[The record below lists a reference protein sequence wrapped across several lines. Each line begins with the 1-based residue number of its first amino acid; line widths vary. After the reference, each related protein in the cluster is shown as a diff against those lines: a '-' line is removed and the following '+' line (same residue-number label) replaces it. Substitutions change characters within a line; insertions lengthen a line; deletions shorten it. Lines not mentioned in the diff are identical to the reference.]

1 MTNDKEHSLLD
12 RLRWVSEWYF
22 VDPVDGKAYASDDP
36 LDAADRIEELEARY
50 EKSQDQIDRLIA
62 ENERLRN
69 AGDGDVGLIHWQGE
83 RIEQL
88 EAALT
93 KSEALQDLA
102 YYNGAKQYAAIS
114 AQSEDAARDWLNSG
128 CGNRQHD
135 AIAALGD
142 AK

>member
-69 AGDGDVGLIHWQGE
+69 SGDGDVGLIHWQGE

-88 EAALT
+88 EAALREIARLRT
-93 KSEALQDLA
+93 DLSGDFSLGSKQSDIARKAL
-102 YYNGAKQYAAIS
+102 NGAA
-114 AQSEDAARDWLNSG
+114 
-128 CGNRQHD
+128 
-135 AIAALGD
+135 
-142 AK
+142 

>member
-1 MTNDKEHSLLD
+1 MTDDEHPLLD

-22 VDPVDGKAYASDDP
+22 VDPVNGAAYASDDP

-88 EAALT
+88 EAALREIARVRT
-93 KSEALQDLA
+93 DLS
-102 YYNGAKQYAAIS
+102 GDFS
-114 AQSEDAARDWLNSG
+114 LGSRQSDIAR
-128 CGNRQHD
+128 
-135 AIAALGD
+135 AALGE
-142 AK
+142 KE

>member
-1 MTNDKEHSLLD
+1 MTDEPIAWLYTNAVLGVGFRQHTWPK
-12 RLRWVSEWYF
+12 R
-22 VDPVDGKAYASDDP
+22 PDGWTETP
-36 LDAADRIEELEARY
+36 LYGPEALAARDA
-50 EKSQDQIDRLIA
+50 
-62 ENERLRN
+62 
-69 AGDGDVGLIHWQGE
+69 

-114 AQSEDAARDWLNSG
+114 AQSEDAARDWLNGG
-128 CGNRQHD
+128 CGNRQRD